1 MTGWARVM
9 DPFSFFYSLKKNWK
23 NWSPCFLFIT
33 EWFSLGTS
41 GETTSR
47 RTLVFS
53 MICKDCFVYWCYSY
67 SYFIMT
73 IDQQNVGTFSVETCS
88 WSAFILLTHLVS
100 LSFVWL
106 FNFLS
111 SFPQLL
117 AVSCAF
123 SDAVN
128 TAYRE

>member
-1 MTGWARVM
+1 MTGWTRVM
-9 DPFSFFYSLKKNWK
+9 DPYYFFYSLKKNWK
-23 NWSPCFLFIT
+23 NWSRFLFIT

-53 MICKDCFVYWCYSY
+53 MVFKDCFVYWCHSY

-88 WSAFILLTHLVS
+88 SSTAFILLSHSVS

-106 FNFLS
+106 LNFLS